1 MIIHKYNKLNTY
13 QGSHFYGGLL
23 ERKKKKKKK
32 NYLQSNTPEA
42 SGKKYSGTRIASP
55 LRIFSKGL
63 FK

>member
-1 MIIHKYNKLNTY
+1 MIIHNHNTLNTY

-23 ERKKKKKKK
+23 EKEKK
-32 NYLQSNTPEA
+32 NYPQSNTPEA
-42 SGKKYSGTRIASP
+42 SGKKYSGTRVASP